1 MQDSLVRVF
10 FVSGVENRCG
20 GGMGGV
26 PCKLFVVDVHLLES
40 QREREGERSGGRT
53 MTIPS
58 AAGIRDGRR

>member
-1 MQDSLVRVF
+1 
-10 FVSGVENRCG
+10 
-20 GGMGGV
+20 MGGV